1 MNFSFTRS
9 LAAASL
15 ALAFASVVAV
25 PAYAQTAAP
34 SAGATRAQVKMDR
47 DAFLAMARWDEVGSR
62 WVLRDDVPMPAGVA
76 SRTEVKAMRDK
87 FLSMNTWNEN
97 ASQYVPVTGA
107 PRDMSKLTRAQ
118 VKAETTRFL
127 KMHRF
132 DESSSE
138 WVARG
143 R

>member
-1 MNFSFTRS
+1 MNSRINRS
-9 LAAASL
+9 AIVASL
-15 ALAFASVVAV
+15 VLGFAAMAAGPS
-25 PAYAQTAAP
+25 YAQT
-34 SAGATRAQVKMDR
+34 SAQGSGATRAQVKMDR
-47 DAFLAMARWDEVGSR
+47 DTFLAMARWDEVGSR
-62 WVLRDDVPMPAGVA
+62 WVLRDDMPMPAGVA
-76 SRTEVKAMRDK
+76 SRAEVAAMRDK
-87 FLSMNTWNEN
+87 FLSMNTWNET